1 MMLIDCPHCGPR
13 AQSEFAYDRT
23 LDAIVPL
30 AMGPSDAMTTL
41 YTRANPRGWSDEL
54 WHHRSGCRTWLVVRR
69 QTVTHAIES
78 VRAW

>member
-1 MMLIDCPHCGPR
+1 MLLIDCPHCGPR
-13 AQSEFAYDRT
+13 TQNEFAYDRT
-23 LDAIVPL
+23 LDAIVQL
-30 AMGPSDAMTTL
+30 AMVPSDAMTTL

-54 WHHRSGCRTWLVVRR
+54 WHHRFGCRTWLVVRR